1 MTRSMDAD
9 AAAAEAAGAFAR
21 GPGEAGGRRR
31 TGRWKM
37 LAIFAVCAAP
47 VIASYYTYYVIRPE
61 GRTNYGALV
70 EPMHP
75 VGTLGATPELPGGLS
90 SLRGRWVMLVA
101 APAACDAACREHLY
115 DIRQVR
121 LTTGK
126 DRDRV
131 ERAWLVLDA
140 ADPDPAL
147 LAQHEGLVV
156 LRAAGGQAAGV
167 LAPAE
172 GNELSDHIYMID
184 PLGNLMMRF
193 PKNADPSRMKKDL
206 AKLLRASRVG

>member
-9 AAAAEAAGAFAR
+9 AAAEAAGAFAR

-70 EPMHP
+70 EPMRP

>member
-9 AAAAEAAGAFAR
+9 AAAQAAGATAR
-21 GPGEAGGRRR
+21 RPGGTGRRR

-70 EPMHP
+70 EPMRP
-75 VGTLGATPELPGGLS
+75 VGALGATPEHPDGLS
-90 SLRGRWVMLVA
+90 SLRGHWVMLVA

-156 LRAAGGQAAGV
+156 LRAAAGQAAGV

-172 GNELSDHIYMID
+172 GNEPSDHIYMID

-206 AKLLRASRVG
+206 AKLLRASQVG

>member
-1 MTRSMDAD
+1 VMTRSMDAD
-9 AAAAEAAGAFAR
+9 TVAEAAGAPAR
-21 GPGEAGGRRR
+21 APGGRRR

-70 EPMHP
+70 EPMRP
-75 VGTLGATPELPGGLS
+75 VGALGATPELPGGLS

-156 LRAAGGQAAGV
+156 LRAAAGQAAGV

-172 GNELSDHIYMID
+172 GNEPSDHIYMID